1 MAAVYGPPPPARA
14 TTTGKALHTDAAV
27 FHAYGIDVADA
38 PVVESLERFAK
49 SVPMLA
55 SPARRYSSG

>member
-1 MAAVYGPPPPARA
+1 MATVYGP

-49 SVPMLA
+49 SVPREGAQSMLA